1 MSTHRQTVR
10 IETLLAL
17 AISNRWPRNVP
28 GADTSGDAP
37 DQPAEEPGAGASES
51 ELSELPLVLRSLNA
65 SDRDTANNLLQRLL
79 KLSPTDRSR
88 WLDSQLRR
96 IQLSTPERDRRF
108 DKDIHPTQVVAALR
122 EESPRIQSFIIE
134 LLPVSLREPVAEGL
148 GISPGDGVDSTLL
161 MQQPAVKK
169 LAEVVRLSFFGQF
182 VFTTALKSPTPLDLL
197 SGVELARLIR
207 LLGVR
212 ETAIAC
218 RGIPAVETVTAF
230 LKRFSAEDAHAIVF
244 HLRTLKPVKPE
255 RIVFADTVARK
266 AIKAEANIASTMLD
280 RVGLTLLAIVL
291 SAGGILR
298 RRHTAQKLP
307 LAAARELDG
316 LAHVSRTYCDREM
329 AHGLAAEVEG
339 LAENLHRLPT
349 DTGAERR
356 GVPSVN
362 HSGV

>member
-1 MSTHRQTVR
+1 MSTDRQTVR

-17 AISNRWPRNVP
+17 AISNRWPRNVS
-28 GADTSGDAP
+28 GADTSDNAEA
-37 DQPAEEPGAGASES
+37 QPAEETGTDASES
-51 ELSELPLVLRSLNA
+51 ELNDLPLVLKGLSA
-65 SDRDTANNLLQRLL
+65 SDRATANNLLQRLRR
-79 KLSPTDRSR
+79 LSPIDRSR
-88 WLDSQLRR
+88 WSDSRVRR
-96 IQLSTPERDRRF
+96 IQMSTPERDRRF
-108 DKDIHPTQVVAALR
+108 DKDIHPTQVVDALR
-122 EESPRIQSFIIE
+122 EESPRIQSLTVR
-134 LLPVSLREPVAEGL
+134 LLPPSLGEQVAEGL
-148 GISPGDGVDSTLL
+148 GINPDDEVDSVS
-161 MQQPAVKK
+161 MQQPVGKK
-169 LAEVVRLSFFGQF
+169 LAAVVRRSFFAQF

-266 AIKAEANIASTMLD
+266 AINAEGYVASTMLD

-291 SAGGILR
+291 SAGGTLR

-307 LAAARELDG
+307 LAAARELDE

-329 AHGLAAEVEG
+329 AHGLAAEAES
-339 LAENLHRLPT
+339 LAENLHHLPFDAGT
-349 DTGAERR
+349 ERR
-356 GVPSVN
+356 GVPAV
-362 HSGV
+362 